1 LSGGTGALAAAT
13 GPDGLVYA
21 IGGSAPPA
29 GALAVTGDVEAYT
42 YDKCDYIEYEI
53 QGVEQQI
60 AALHSDLPDLP
71 PQALAGARKQLISL
85 GQQVLALEKAL
96 KACRQ

>member
-1 LSGGTGALAAAT
+1 
-13 GPDGLVYA
+13 
-21 IGGSAPPA
+21 
-29 GALAVTGDVEAYT
+29 VTGDVEAYA

-60 AALHSDLPDLP
+60 AALHSDIPDLP
-71 PQALAGARKQLISL
+71 PQALAGARKQLTSL
-85 GQQVLALEKAL
+85 GEQVLALEKAL